1 MLQVVIRGLLNT
13 GSKYVVSATV
23 HLIKVFKQHNII
35 APLRGRLHSIMFM
48 DLDFL
53 RFVHW
58 QAQLKL
64 FHDAHL
70 VFQALPWANW
80 VRAHIVCFPIV
91 TSDHW
96 VELLR
101 VKLFWL
107 STMSTNSVLAYFLKT
122 CVKWF
127 FCGIVSH
134 TLLFPNML
142 SIISLLDGKA
152 IFGFP

>member
-13 GSKYVVSATV
+13 GSEYVVSATV
-23 HLIKVFKQHNII
+23 HLIKVFKQHDII
-35 APLRGRLHSIMFM
+35 APLRGWLHSIMFM

-58 QAQLKL
+58 QAKLKL

-70 VFQALPWANW
+70 VLQALARADG

-107 STMSTNSVLAYFLKT
+107 STMSTHSVLPYF
-122 CVKWF
+122 F
-127 FCGIVSH
+127 
-134 TLLFPNML
+134 
-142 SIISLLDGKA
+142 
-152 IFGFP
+152 